1 MQTIKTGSI
10 VEIDGKKYKLSGDA
24 VEVTPI
30 TELEVGARYRLMHS
44 EQFCHAVSSS
54 GLVEGFKTGVF
65 IFIGTINISSDERRN
80 IFYGDF
86 GNPVLYA
93 MFDIENLDYVI
104 EKL

>member
-24 VEVTPI
+24 VEVAPI
-30 TELEVGARYRLMHS
+30 TELEVGARYRLMYN
-44 EQFCHAVSSS
+44 EQLCHAVSSS
-54 GLVEGFKTGVF
+54 GLVEGFKTGIF
-65 IFIGTINISSDERRN
+65 IFVGAINISSDERRN